1 MSKAIIGHRV
11 AKSAIPRSI
20 VTAVIFDNSKNN
32 VLLTKRTDNGRWCLP
47 GGAIDPG
54 ENAEEACIREVKEE
68 TGLSVTISRLIGV
81 YTSPDLMI
89 EYDDG
94 NKIQPIV
101 ISFGATVVGGILTTS
116 NETTDYGYF
125 SNDQMT
131 SMDILEFGIE
141 EIQDAMTNRKEAFI
155 R

>member
-1 MSKAIIGHRV
+1 MSKAILGNRV
-11 AKSAIPRSI
+11 AKSAIPRPI
-20 VTAVIFDNSKNN
+20 VTAVILEDPTNN

-54 ENAEEACIREVKEE
+54 ESAEEACVREVKEE
-68 TGLSVTISRLIGV
+68 TGLSVRISRLIGI

-101 ISFGATVVGGILTTS
+101 MSFKATVIGGILTAS
-116 NETTDYGYF
+116 NETTAFGYF
-125 SNDQMT
+125 SNDQIT
-131 SMDILEFGIE
+131 YMDILEFGRE
-141 EIQDAMTNRKEAFI
+141 EIQDAISDRKEAFI